1 MSWLLEDLPPRSFG
15 DFTVPNR
22 ADGSP
27 LTTRDQPGDFEAY
40 VSWLADYLHDHEL
53 PLTPNQR
60 AWLAASKASPE
71 RLIFE
76 CSDVAGYAVWD
87 LDGMVREFERGRT
100 CEQMDSELRQLGA
113 EFQTAAQN
121 PDEQNEPLSL
131 ETLARLYQE
140 WQEEQAAGVQW
151 THVDIPYRPLLSW
164 ALRQTHDA
172 EKRRGYMQMFFQNF
186 GDNASK

>member
-1 MSWLLEDLPPRSFG
+1 MSWLLEDLPPRSFA

-27 LTTRDQPGDFEAY
+27 LTTCVQPRDFETY
-40 VSWLADYLHDHEL
+40 VDWLADYLIDNAM

-60 AWLAASKASPE
+60 AWLDAVRDKPE
-71 RLIFE
+71 RVMFE

-87 LDGMVREFERGRT
+87 LEEMARGFERGRT
-100 CEQMDSELRQLGA
+100 YEQMVLELRQLGD
-113 EFQTAAQN
+113 ELPKDEPK
-121 PDEQNEPLSL
+121 PDVQNEPLSMDNF
-131 ETLARLYQE
+131 ARLHQE

-151 THVDIPYRPLLSW
+151 SHADIPYRPLLSW
-164 ALRQTHDA
+164 ALRQTPDA
-172 EKRRGYMQMFFQNF
+172 EQRRRHMQMFFQNF